1 MIASSALTR
10 LGAAGTGS
18 LIHVIAPWGS
28 GISGLI
34 TEWAASYPS
43 TIVRIAIDTH
53 AQEPVDLLDAINA
66 RLISLGHTRRGPRR
80 GGGTHSD
87 LPHLL
92 GPSRAILVIENVE
105 NLTNPETLAMLQE
118 HLLDDPHELTV
129 LVAGRSLPDLDWP
142 RIQRVRRTVTIGPT
156 ELRVS
161 PADVLAALEQNS
173 WRSPD
178 SAAFEPVRSFVHQLV
193 HFTDGWVAGV
203 QVGLLYVPI
212 ALAEERDPEEANAAA
227 WAHVRDYVRDQVIA
241 QWDPADIATLTPLAI
256 AGEAS
261 DLPAIAQDPTVTR
274 WDHNRHLPLVRTGT
288 SHLTPPILAPVVRD
302 LLVERAVSHDPD
314 AVASFVDRL
323 LEQAYAAE
331 DHLSVLALATR
342 FHRAGDLIEILSTRW
357 PEILLSGHVSLV
369 SAALDQ
375 VPSDALAARASL
387 LALRT
392 ALSAVLGDLGEAF
405 HWLTFA
411 DAVRP
416 PDEPTWSPGGLGPR
430 NLIDFTFGLRA
441 SSLESIDPI
450 ALDPDVPG
458 TWLGLHSVLHG
469 FDLAVR
475 GDPVAALGVLAAA
488 APFSAGQPL
497 IELNRLSIRALA
509 ASLAG
514 RTRERDVS
522 LNAADRLNRRS
533 GEGLAR
539 TLLLTTQLAERD
551 LQLGKTAS
559 ADARLNLALETIRVN
574 DPWFRTP
581 RVLAIAYLV
590 GVAEVLGRQDAVDEL
605 TAILMPL
612 MKRVEKNRGL
622 SPDLLDTI
630 RDAHDA
636 SSRPLTDPTRN
647 LARPHISPAESRI
660 LHQLTTPKNVPRIAA
675 DLHVSVATVRTHIR
689 SLYVKLSVS
698 TRMDAV
704 ERAREWGLLP

>member
-1 MIASSALTR
+1 M
-10 LGAAGTGS
+10 
-18 LIHVIAPWGS
+18 
-28 GISGLI
+28 
-34 TEWAASYPS
+34 
-43 TIVRIAIDTH
+43 
-53 AQEPVDLLDAINA
+53 
-66 RLISLGHTRRGPRR
+66 
-80 GGGTHSD
+80 
-87 LPHLL
+87 
-92 GPSRAILVIENVE
+92 
-105 NLTNPETLAMLQE
+105 
-118 HLLDDPHELTV
+118 
-129 LVAGRSLPDLDWP
+129 
-142 RIQRVRRTVTIGPT
+142 
-156 ELRVS
+156 
-161 PADVLAALEQNS
+161 
-173 WRSPD
+173 
-178 SAAFEPVRSFVHQLV
+178 
-193 HFTDGWVAGV
+193 
-203 QVGLLYVPI
+203 
-212 ALAEERDPEEANAAA
+212 
-227 WAHVRDYVRDQVIA
+227 
-241 QWDPADIATLTPLAI
+241 
-256 AGEAS
+256 
-261 DLPAIAQDPTVTR
+261 
-274 WDHNRHLPLVRTGT
+274 
-288 SHLTPPILAPVVRD
+288 
-302 LLVERAVSHDPD
+302 
-314 AVASFVDRL
+314 
-323 LEQAYAAE
+323 
-331 DHLSVLALATR
+331 LALATR
-342 FHRAGDLIEILSTRW
+342 FHRAEDLIEILSTRW
-357 PEILLSGHVSLV
+357 PEILLRGHVSLV

-392 ALSAVLGDLGEAF
+392 VLSAVLGDLGEAF

-441 SSLESIDPI
+441 SSLESIEPI

-497 IELNRLSIRALA
+497 IELNRLTIRALA

-551 LQLGKTAS
+551 LRLGKTGS

-590 GVAEVLGRQDAVDEL
+590 GVAETLGRQDAVDEL
-605 TAILMPL
+605 TTMLVPL
-612 MKRVEKNRGL
+612 MKRVEENRGL

-630 RDAHDA
+630 RKAHDA
-636 SSRPLTDPTRN
+636 SSRPPMDPTPN